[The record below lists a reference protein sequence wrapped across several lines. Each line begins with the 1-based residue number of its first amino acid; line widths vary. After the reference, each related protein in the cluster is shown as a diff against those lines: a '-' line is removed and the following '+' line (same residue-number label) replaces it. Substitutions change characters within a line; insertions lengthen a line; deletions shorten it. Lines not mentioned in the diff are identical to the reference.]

1 MIHQILPT
9 LFYTYPLFFVLNQPS
24 STKKGG
30 HPPWVPASKLY
41 TAAMPPIA
49 HSRYAHS
56 CKLAFV
62 LAEGIAKHK
71 PIEEKDYWEEEGEF
85 EGVE

>member
-1 MIHQILPT
+1 
-9 LFYTYPLFFVLNQPS
+9 
-24 STKKGG
+24 
-30 HPPWVPASKLY
+30 
-41 TAAMPPIA
+41 MPPIT

-62 LAEGIAKHK
+62 LADCIVKHK

-85 EGVE
+85 EGVEEHRVIISN